1 MARDPDVFNAESRPP
16 NSTPALAVARRN
28 PTYPLRRLDLGTFA
42 GHCIVNVLVRTGRRH
57 WIGDINLLAINEHGH
72 PTILGELSTKVRLS
86 TTIFLAHASTSV
98 TATLVVGPSVPSC
111 LRDTVPV
118 VLHNV
123 HLHTGWLSLTLN
135 VTIIAGTEVAWV
147 GRD

>member
-1 MARDPDVFNAESRPP
+1 MARHPDVFNAESRTP
-16 NSTPALAVARRN
+16 NSTTTLAVARRN
-28 PTYPLRRLDLGTFA
+28 PTYPLRRLDLGAFA
-42 GHCIVNVLVRTGRRH
+42 SHRIVNVLVRTGRRH

-98 TATLVVGPSVPSC
+98 TATLMVGPCVPSC
-111 LRDTVPV
+111 LRHTVAI

-123 HLHTGWLSLTLN
+123 HLHAGWLSLTLN
-135 VTIIAGTEVAWV
+135 VAIIAGTEVAWV